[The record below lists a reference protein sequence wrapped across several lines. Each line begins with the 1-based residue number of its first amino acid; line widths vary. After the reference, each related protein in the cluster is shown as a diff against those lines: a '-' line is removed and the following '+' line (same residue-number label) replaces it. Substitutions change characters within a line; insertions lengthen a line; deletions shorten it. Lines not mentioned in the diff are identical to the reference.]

1 MKMTNISEAC
11 ELHARIGWQGL
22 TKKEYLDEGDYY
34 LVTGVDFDHGHI
46 AFGNCHYVTKDRYDQ
61 DQHIQ
66 LKLNDVL
73 VTKDGTIG
81 KVAIIDEQ
89 MDKPATLNSGVF
101 VVRPKNENELLPRYL
116 MYVLLSNHFTRFI
129 ERIKVGCTI
138 AHLNQEKFLNYKF
151 PLPSIEEQQQ
161 IIKIFDTSFSV
172 LNSRNEELLCLDS
185 LIKARFVELF
195 GDPVRNEK
203 EWQTMALEDA
213 CKSIVDCPHSTPSYT
228 SENTGFMCIRTSI
241 VKKNRIMWEDIEY
254 IPEEEYVQRIHRKKP
269 EKGDVV
275 YTREGA
281 ILGIA
286 AVIDRD
292 CNVALGQRSMLLSP
306 DRAFCTPE
314 FISVA
319 MNFDSFLDNALKGMS
334 GSASPHINVGE
345 IKAFNMILPPIAQ
358 QEAFTAFVAQ
368 VDKSKAIIQRSLKE
382 TQLLFDSLMQEY
394 FG

>member
-1 MKMTNISEAC
+1 MSIIDRTTITMHP
-11 ELHARIGWQGL
+11 LH
-22 TKKEYLDEGDYY
+22 EYLTEYKELNSDNKYRPVAVGRYGIRTRESIYSKELAKDYSKNRLIY
-34 LVTGVDFDHGHI
+34 
-46 AFGNCHYVTKDRYDQ
+46 K
-61 DQHIQ
+61 
-66 LKLNDVL
+66 
-73 VTKDGTIG
+73 GTLTVG
-81 KVAIIDEQ
+81 MGSAQ
-89 MDKPATLNSGVF
+89 MDIGILSDDAIYSVSPAYHTYKIAGIDCDYLRYCLQCRNMDMFARYMKRGSRQGKSIDLGRWITYEIPVYP
-101 VVRPKNENELLPRYL
+101 VSAQKAIVDRLDRVQRVIDARQREL
-116 MYVLLSNHFTRFI
+116 V
-129 ERIKVGCTI
+129 
-138 AHLNQEKFLNYKF
+138 A
-151 PLPSIEEQQQ
+151 
-161 IIKIFDTSFSV
+161 
-172 LNSRNEELLCLDS
+172 LDE
-185 LIKARFVELF
+185 LIKARFVEMF

-203 EWQTMALEDA
+203 KWQTKALEDA

-228 SENTGFMCIRTSI
+228 LEDTGFMCIRTSI

-254 IPEEEYVQRIHRKKP
+254 ISEEEYIQRIQRKKP

-334 GSASPHINVGE
+334 GSASPHINVGD
-345 IKAFNMILPPIAQ
+345 IKAFKMILPPIAQ
-358 QEAFTAFVAQ
+358 QEAFSTFVTQ
-368 VDKSKAIIQRSLKE
+368 IDKSKVVVQKALDQ
-382 TQLLFDSLMQEY
+382 TQVLFDSLMQQY

>member
-1 MKMTNISEAC
+1 MKSNKQVITLGDVASYINGYAFKPDDRGTEGLPIIRIQDLTGSANDLGYYNGEYPKKIEINNGDILISWSGSLGIYTWNNGKA
-11 ELHARIGWQGL
+11 LL
-22 TKKEYLDEGDYY
+22 
-34 LVTGVDFDHGHI
+34 
-46 AFGNCHYVTKDRYDQ
+46 N
-61 DQHIQ
+61 QHIFKVEFDKVNIEKSYFVYAVQ
-66 LKLNDVL
+66 KKLEEMKTKTHGATMKHIVKKDFESTLIPFPSLKEQKEIATKLDNIRATIAQRKEELKL
-73 VTKDGTIG
+73 
-81 KVAIIDEQ
+81 
-89 MDKPATLNSGVF
+89 
-101 VVRPKNENELLPRYL
+101 
-116 MYVLLSNHFTRFI
+116 
-129 ERIKVGCTI
+129 
-138 AHLNQEKFLNYKF
+138 
-151 PLPSIEEQQQ
+151 
-161 IIKIFDTSFSV
+161 
-172 LNSRNEELLCLDS
+172 LDD
-185 LIKARFVELF
+185 LIKARFVEMF

-203 EWQTMALEDA
+203 EWQTKALEDV

-228 SENTGFMCIRTSI
+228 SEDTGFMCIRTSI

-254 IPEEEYVQRIHRKKP
+254 IPEEEYIQRIQRKKP

-334 GSASPHINVGE
+334 GSASPHINVGD
-345 IKAFNMILPPIAQ
+345 IKAFKMILPPIKQ
-358 QEAFTAFVAQ
+358 QEVFSDFVTQ
-368 VDKSKAIIQRSLKE
+368 VDKSRFVVQKALDE
-382 TQLLFDSLMQEY
+382 AQLLFDSLMQEY